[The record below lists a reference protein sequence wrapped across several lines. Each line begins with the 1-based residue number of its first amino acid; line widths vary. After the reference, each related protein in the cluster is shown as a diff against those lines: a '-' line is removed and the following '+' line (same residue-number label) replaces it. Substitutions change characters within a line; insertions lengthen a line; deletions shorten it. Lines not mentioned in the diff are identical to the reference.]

1 MVEWMTSAVRWTRSG
16 THVGSCVAS
25 SRGRAAALLAGFGSC
40 QGQSHPYVLTGVDPW
55 GHIEQVKGLP
65 RMSSYLPSPESLA
78 NAQAS
83 ITSAELAN
91 RQRQRVA
98 SAGRKIKTGDV
109 LQVANSS
116 IGIAIALF
124 ALVLLP
130 FFWPGS
136 VVLLLLLLVAK

>member
-1 MVEWMTSAVRWTRSG
+1 
-16 THVGSCVAS
+16 
-25 SRGRAAALLAGFGSC
+25 
-40 QGQSHPYVLTGVDPW
+40 
-55 GHIEQVKGLP
+55 
-65 RMSSYLPSPESLA
+65 MSSYLPSPESLA
-78 NAQAS
+78 KAQAS
-83 ITSAELAN
+83 VTSAELAN

-124 ALVLLP
+124 ALGLLP